1 VTFYISGFPELSK
14 TLQKCLDFALLFN
27 GICGMRTSQSEIPV
41 NKAAFSRLGAQE
53 FKQCVQFVSLLPHV
67 KALNLALCD
76 ELSSSIYWRLKDKL
90 IDIVWGQSFMSL
102 FPRFFKVQ
110 EKPGNYK
117 EIQLK
122 ENYFIKRF
130 EKAEATEFT
139 LSDVYNIELDNGK
152 EETVFLHEQELITAL
167 YTDTDFYTS
176 IGQEF
181 CIIFDV
187 MYAKTGTEAVVESFY
202 GVVRSQE
209 MDGGQSIKVLGDR
222 AKVDWCFPPVL
233 DCERALD
240 EMARLYINGDSE
252 LGVKRHHMPV
262 HKNKKSFL
270 TYNSLSKVLTRMK
283 ESKKGLSFLR

>member
-1 VTFYISGFPELSK
+1 
-14 TLQKCLDFALLFN
+14 
-27 GICGMRTSQSEIPV
+27 M
-41 NKAAFSRLGAQE
+41 
-53 FKQCVQFVSLLPHV
+53 
-67 KALNLALCD
+67 
-76 ELSSSIYWRLKDKL
+76 
-90 IDIVWGQSFMSL
+90 
-102 FPRFFKVQ
+102 
-110 EKPGNYK
+110 
-117 EIQLK
+117 
-122 ENYFIKRF
+122 
-130 EKAEATEFT
+130 
-139 LSDVYNIELDNGK
+139 
-152 EETVFLHEQELITAL
+152 FLHEQELITAL

-187 MYAKTGTEAVVESFY
+187 MYAKMGTEAVVESFY

-252 LGVKRHHMPV
+252 LGVKRHHVPV
-262 HKNKKSFL
+262 YKDKKSLL
-270 TYNSLSKVLTRMK
+270 TYNSLSKVLTRLK